1 MKARRY
7 YRDARDC
14 YEELGMDKLVDQME
28 DRISDCTNAY
38 DQEVET
44 DVSDLKERY
53 AQAQQYED
61 QGDAALYAGEY
72 DRAISLYYQART
84 SSISGFPTCRP
95 KSTGSSRG
103 WPRRTKR
110 APMRRMATTP
120 WLTGSIRTRSTPIGK
135 RGLSIWSLGS
145 RRWSRICRSGSRPR
159 AKHWRQA
166 VRENR
171 LLRGRARTTVPRRAH
186 RMEAFHK
193 NQNPYSQAF
202 GAAWAGLLPVCFA
215 ETPRSM

>member
-84 SSISGFPTCRP
+84 IYSELELYQRVSDVQAKIDRVQQGMASFFDVDISVG
-95 KSTGSSRG
+95 
-103 WPRRTKR
+103 
-110 APMRRMATTP
+110 
-120 WLTGSIRTRSTPIGK
+120 
-135 RGLSIWSLGS
+135 
-145 RRWSRICRSGSRPR
+145 
-159 AKHWRQA
+159 
-166 VRENR
+166 VENR
-171 LLRGRARTTVPRRAH
+171 LAALVMSGQPGPGKDKIQGGQKLLVKADLLREGR
-186 RMEAFHK
+186 
-193 NQNPYSQAF
+193 
-202 GAAWAGLLPVCFA
+202 GLVA
-215 ETPRSM
+215 